1 MSISESIQR
10 AKQTLFNNLQVR
22 RYYGKKYY
30 RQTTRSAGGG
40 AQTRYTANKAGSSKG
55 RFSQS
60 TTGIIQS
67 QKIQIINDKLSA
79 DQNKAKG

>member
-10 AKQTLFNNLQVR
+10 AKQSLFNNLQVR

-30 RQTTRSAGGG
+30 RQTKSGSGSG
-40 AQTRYTANKAGSSKG
+40 AQTRYTANKAGSSQG
-55 RFSQS
+55 RFSKGAA
-60 TTGIIQS
+60 GIIQS